1 MFVRPRTGDL
11 VEVEAG
17 WMHAGKIDM
26 VMRSDPNDGMV
37 RVLLQGESRV
47 EFIYLHMLIV
57 LSRGGEA

>member
-17 WMHAGKIDM
+17 WMHAGKIGM
-26 VMRSDPNDGMV
+26 VLRSDPNDGMV
-37 RVLLQGESRV
+37 RFLLQGESRV

-57 LSRGGEA
+57 LSRGGDA